1 MISLASSHVA
11 SSGGRPV
18 HWMSHLVIAAFFF
31 LNIPLS
37 KTFSGCQGKNH
48 VESMGGRFWVG
59 VIASPIFFFNK
70 ETWKTGWILES
81 QGKFK
86 WYSMA
91 PMQAFTWNG
100 P

>member
-1 MISLASSHVA
+1 MISSASSHVA
-11 SSGGRPV
+11 SSAGRLD

-37 KTFSGCQGKNH
+37 KTFSGCQCNRP
-48 VESMGGRFWVG
+48 VESMGGRFKVG

-70 ETWKTGWILES
+70 ETWKTWWILES
-81 QGKFK
+81 RGRSR
-86 WYSMA
+86 WYATALMR
-91 PMQAFTWNG
+91 AFTWIG